1 MLERHVG
8 NHLEGIPFY
17 GSRGDVAGPE
27 SSNRFMSNK
36 RSNSDSFM
44 MSSRD
49 KFPQGPADSQDSQL
63 LTKVCSFYPLFVVFS
78 LIRHIQFKRL
88 KLGRFE

>member
-1 MLERHVG
+1 MLERHAG

-17 GSRGDVAGPE
+17 GSRGDISGPE
-27 SSNRFMSNK
+27 SSNKFTGYK

-49 KFPQGPADSQDSQL
+49 KFPQGLADSQDSPL
-63 LTKVCSFYPLFVVFS
+63 LTKVCSFSYYFYRPLKCSTTVAS
-78 LIRHIQFKRL
+78 AY
-88 KLGRFE
+88 

>member
-1 MLERHVG
+1 MLERHVS

-17 GSRGDVAGPE
+17 GSRGDVVGPE
-27 SSNRFMSNK
+27 NSNRFMNNK

-49 KFPQGPADSQDSQL
+49 KFPQGPTDSQDSQL
-63 LTKVCSFYPLFVVFS
+63 LTKVCSFHLLFFATIS
-78 LIRHIQFKRL
+78 LHI
-88 KLGRFE
+88 